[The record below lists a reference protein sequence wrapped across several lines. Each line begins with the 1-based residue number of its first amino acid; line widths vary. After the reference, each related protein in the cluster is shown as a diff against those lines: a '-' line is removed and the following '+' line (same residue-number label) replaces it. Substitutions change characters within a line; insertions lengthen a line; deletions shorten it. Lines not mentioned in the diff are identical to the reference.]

1 MTVVVRNLYMLGE
14 RYSYTQIL
22 PCRKWRIAV
31 HVSNERSGAD
41 RKGTVAVPTPCT
53 MLQGCGAGVLDV
65 QNVDLSLVM
74 ALLVS
79 RNSV

>member
-1 MTVVVRNLYMLGE
+1 MAGRKSYLYSDATMSE
-14 RYSYTQIL
+14 
-22 PCRKWRIAV
+22 IAHCCV
-31 HVSNERSGAD
+31 HVSDERSGAD

-65 QNVDLSLVM
+65 RNVDLSLVM

-79 RNSV
+79 RNNV